1 MMEFTNIFSS
11 VTSLAEDVQKFFV
24 GQFVEQFKEL
34 FTNYKNSCQLKH
46 FVKKTLPLLNNF
58 VEKQLTVKKQIVL

>member
-1 MMEFTNIFSS
+1 MEFTNIFSS

-34 FTNYKNSCQLKH
+34 FTKYKHSTQLKH
-46 FVKKTLPLLNNF
+46 FVKKMMPILDNF
-58 VEKQLTVKKQIVL
+58 VEKQLTLKKQIVL